1 MVRLGLIGYSL
12 EHSLSPQMHGA
23 ALYTLGISGEYRL
36 YPVPPLPEGA
46 KLLKR
51 MIASMRA
58 GELRGLNVTIPHKQA
73 VMSYL
78 DDLTERAR
86 AIGAVNT
93 IFRRAGEVV
102 GDNTDAPGF
111 AQDLQVQL
119 QGGGSAPLDLP
130 GGRLALVIGAGGAAR
145 AVIYALHTQGWRV
158 AAAARRVEQA
168 QALAAN
174 FSAAAAGG
182 AQSVSALPLERS
194 SLAGLAPGLIVN
206 ASSAG
211 MFPAVETTPW
221 LPGLPFPP
229 GAFVYDLVYNPSQTA
244 LMSAARGAGLRACN
258 GLGMLV
264 EQAALA
270 LETWLGC
277 IAPRNAMRAA
287 ISRAAEDRP
296 PDSST
301 PTGGAQWK

>member
-1 MVRLGLIGYSL
+1 MSDKRLGVIGWPVA
-12 EHSLSPQMHGA
+12 HSLGPAMFHAAFA
-23 ALYTLGISGEYRL
+23 ALGLDGWRYDLL
-36 YPVPPLPEGA
+36 PVPPDIVGHSLRTLRDEGGY
-46 KLLKR
+46 L
-51 MIASMRA
+51 
-58 GELRGLNVTIPHKQA
+58 GVNVTVPLKTA
-73 VMSYL
+73 VL
-78 DDLTERAR
+78 AHTRPDALAR
-86 AIGAVNT
+86 ALGAANT
-93 IFRRAGEVV
+93 IDFRSGAAT
-102 GDNTDAPGF
+102 NTDVGGF
-111 AQDLQVQL
+111 IEDLHAHGVPVA
-119 QGGGSAPLDLP
+119 GS
-130 GGRLALVIGAGGAAR
+130 RALVIGAGGAAR